1 MIVKIKVYSY
11 EEEQFLKSLV
21 DELRNKHLLTIE
33 EDVFGIKLEL
43 NVNSFD
49 EVICLLEKYARKID
63 IELSIW
69 ATDNVSLYISKRET
83 CSLGNQVE

>member
-1 MIVKIKVYSY
+1 MIYSY
-11 EEEQFLKSLV
+11 RKEHFFKSLV
-21 DELRNKHLLTIE
+21 EELKNKQSKIIE
-33 EDVFGIKLEL
+33 EDIFGIKLEL

-49 EVICLLEKYARKID
+49 DVICLLEKYARKID

-69 ATDNVSLYISKRET
+69 ATNNVSLYISERET